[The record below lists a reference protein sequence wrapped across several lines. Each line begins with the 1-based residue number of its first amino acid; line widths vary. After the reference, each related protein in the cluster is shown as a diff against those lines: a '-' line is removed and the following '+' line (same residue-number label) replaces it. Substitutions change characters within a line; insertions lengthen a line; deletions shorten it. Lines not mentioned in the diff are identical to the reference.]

1 MSCFVLLVLL
11 LASTLASI
19 TSSPLPPTHDNILN
33 CNIVAFDKDSKC
45 SSEGYS
51 IGGSPACFT
60 IGEVTELYLCD
71 KDTKEVLI
79 AKCNNKDCTSCADPE
94 NNWYGY
100 VDGICQ
106 SNGWLQSECTED
118 AVDPT
123 RFVWFTIGGPR
134 VVRRCNTCASVN
146 VCVLYYRY
154 SMVNVCALYYV
165 SVCVKTNTNTHE
177 RWRKNC
183 WIRKTTGYI
192 DTYMNMY
199 VCVHS

>member
-1 MSCFVLLVLL
+1 MSSFVLALVLL
-11 LASTLASI
+11 LATLLAAEIS
-19 TSSPLPPTHDNILN
+19 LPPTLDNILN

-79 AKCNNKDCTSCADPE
+79 AKCNKKDCTSCADPE

-123 RFVWFTIGGPR
+123 RFV
-134 VVRRCNTCASVN
+134 
-146 VCVLYYRY
+146 
-154 SMVNVCALYYV
+154 
-165 SVCVKTNTNTHE
+165 
-177 RWRKNC
+177 
-183 WIRKTTGYI
+183 
-192 DTYMNMY
+192 
-199 VCVHS
+199 

>member
-1 MSCFVLLVLL
+1 MLKAQRAFTGNVCMGPFTPHTLGALRQ
-11 LASTLASI
+11 LATLGKTAS
-19 TSSPLPPTHDNILN
+19 
-33 CNIVAFDKDSKC
+33 
-45 SSEGYS
+45 
-51 IGGSPACFT
+51 AC
-60 IGEVTELYLCD
+60 
-71 KDTKEVLI
+71 
-79 AKCNNKDCTSCADPE
+79 DPE

-199 VCVHS
+199 VCTQLGTDIHSCMCVKQ